1 MAAFNAVN
9 ELFLPALKAAIARP
23 AQADRDEDGWE
34 LTPPAEDST
43 LSLPRTL
50 AHETTVGRLCELGP
64 KVWLLCVHCAVL
76 VGSCFAI
83 AEKQISA
90 PLAHACLAFSAWS
103 VLWLGSG
110 VIESVARRH
119 IWLRLLEN
127 GILLQPKPAGT
138 IIDRCGS
145 PEYRL
150 LCCGFCL
157 MGLLHLS
164 VLGVEGLGAQL
175 GNAATLLILG
185 CAWTEWRVPSAAA
198 LLCNGPGGSVDVEYV
213 KLLTCASWLELGL
226 A

>member
-23 AQADRDEDGWE
+23 AQVDRDEDGWE

-145 PEYRL
+145 PEYRV
-150 LCCGFCL
+150 LCCGFGL

-164 VLGVEGLGAQL
+164 VLGVEGLGLAELVFRSGQMCDCGFRANGGSPRRASVL
-175 GNAATLLILG
+175 ALPARMNLSART
-185 CAWTEWRVPSAAA
+185 RSAA
-198 LLCNGPGGSVDVEYV
+198 
-213 KLLTCASWLELGL
+213 
-226 A
+226 

>member
-9 ELFLPALKAAIARP
+9 ELFLPAFKAAIARP
-23 AQADRDEDGWE
+23 AQVDRDEDGWE
-34 LTPPAEDST
+34 LTPHAEDST

-50 AHETTVGRLCELGP
+50 ADAHETTVGRLCELGP

-76 VGSCFAI
+76 VSSCFAI
-83 AEKQISA
+83 AEKRGEVERGFLLRGEFSA

-150 LCCGFCL
+150 LCCGFGL

-164 VLGVEGLGAQL
+164 VLGVDGLGAQL
-175 GNAATLLILG
+175 GNAATLLILS
-185 CAWTEWRVPSAAA
+185 CAWTAWRVPSAA
-198 LLCNGPGGSVDVEYV
+198 G
-213 KLLTCASWLELGL
+213 
-226 A
+226 

>member
-9 ELFLPALKAAIARP
+9 ELFLPAIKAAIARP
-23 AQADRDEDGWE
+23 AQVDRDEDGWE

-50 AHETTVGRLCELGP
+50 ADAHETTVGRLCELGP

-83 AEKQISA
+83 AEKRGEVERGFLLRGEISA

-150 LCCGFCL
+150 LCCGFGL

-175 GNAATLLILG
+175 GSAATLLILS
-185 CAWTEWRVPSAAA
+185 CAWTEWRVPSTD
-198 LLCNGPGGSVDVEYV
+198 G
-213 KLLTCASWLELGL
+213 
-226 A
+226 